1 MNAGLMGKMFGPL
14 VGEVMGH
21 VADDQKKFVLFDPSK
36 PAPKMIEGGGGGD
49 GKAGSAG
56 GGGGC

>member
-1 MNAGLMGKMFGPL
+1 M

-21 VADDQKKFVLFDPSK
+21 VAADQKKFLEFDPSK
-36 PAPKMIEGGGGGD
+36 PAPELIKGSGGGD
-49 GKAGSAG
+49 AKAGGAAG